1 MVYDP
6 AIVTDELIEERWT
19 HATDP
24 RTLAGARRMY
34 GSAAFAQMMKA
45 MESSKGPQPW
55 AKMHRVQA
63 PTLITWGRDDRVSPL
78 DMALLP
84 MRTIPNAELHV
95 FPNCGHWTMIEAK
108 EAFESAVLAFL
119 LRKDPA
125 ELS

>member
-1 MVYDP
+1 
-6 AIVTDELIEERWT
+6 
-19 HATDP
+19 
-24 RTLAGARRMY
+24 MY
-34 GSAAFAQMMKA
+34 SSEAYAQMMKA
-45 MESSKGPQPW
+45 MDSSKGPQPW
-55 AKMHRVQA
+55 AIMHRLTA

-119 LRKDPA
+119 LRKEGA